1 MILFKSLP
9 LRLRTL
15 RDRTSQVTC
24 QKDIYSLSLH
34 TILPVKLKVLVSLT
48 VAWLP
53 GLWRSAIR

>member
-15 RDRTSQVTC
+15 RDRTSQITC
-24 QKDIYSLSLH
+24 QKDILSLH